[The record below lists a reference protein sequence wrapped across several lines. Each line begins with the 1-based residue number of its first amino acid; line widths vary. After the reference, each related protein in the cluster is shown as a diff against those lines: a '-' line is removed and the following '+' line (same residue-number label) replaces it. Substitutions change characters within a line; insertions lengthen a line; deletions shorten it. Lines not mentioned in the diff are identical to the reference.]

1 MPWTLVV
8 ILIIFVPLAGMHYYV
23 RRKVFAALCDLTTWN
38 KTVLQYV
45 TAGFHLWA
53 LSLPLAYMIWYV
65 VAGRKANTAFG
76 GESVVVDLLL
86 SYPFWFALV
95 IVGQLF
101 LLFALLDLLDISILK
116 IVPVTR
122 AWVQHQRSRISIG
135 LLVIVTLY
143 SLVTIAIDTWTVK
156 IADYTIPI
164 SQQFGDLD
172 GFRIALISDVQ
183 GDGRT
188 TANDLRRYVARVN
201 SLRPDVVLFGGD
213 LVTWGTGYIDSTAEI
228 LGQLRSRLG
237 TIAAVGDHDMF
248 SNKTMVKAALSR
260 NGIRIVEDSTIS
272 VAPGGPK
279 VAFSVVTYTYMQ
291 KPSRDRL
298 ESMVRGTD
306 GSYKVFLVHQPAEEL
321 VHFAEQH
328 GYDLFLAGHTHGGGL
343 AIGIPGLFLLAP
355 ANLETKYVRGLYKT
369 GRMAVCVTNGLGLTL
384 TPIRFNAPAEIAM
397 ITLRKEQ

>member
-1 MPWTLVV
+1 MPWTLVIV
-8 ILIIFVPLAGMHYYV
+8 LIIFAPIAGMHHYV
-23 RRKVFAALCDLTTWN
+23 RRKVLSALTEITTWN
-38 KTVLQYV
+38 KTLLRYV
-45 TAGFHLWA
+45 TAGVHLWA
-53 LSLPLAYMIWYV
+53 VSLPLCYMMWYIA
-65 VAGRKANTAFG
+65 AGRSANAAFG
-76 GESVVVDLLL
+76 GDNIVVDLLL

-122 AWVQHQRSRISIG
+122 AWVQHQRSRINIT
-135 LLVIVTLY
+135 LLGIVTVY
-143 SLVTIAIDTWTVK
+143 SLVTIALDTWTVR
-156 IADYTIPI
+156 IAEYNIPI
-164 SQQFGDLD
+164 SQQFSDLD
-172 GFRIALISDVQ
+172 GLRIALISDVQ

-188 TANDLRRYVARVN
+188 TANELRRYVARVN
-201 SLRPDVVLFGGD
+201 SLHPDVVLFGGD

-228 LGQLRSRLG
+228 LGELRSRLG

-248 SNKTMVKAALSR
+248 SNKTMVKAALAR
-260 NGIRIVEDSTIS
+260 NGIQIVEDSTIS
-272 VAPGGPK
+272 LAPAGPK

-291 KPSRDRL
+291 KPSKDKL

-321 VHFAEQH
+321 VHFAEKH

-355 ANLETKYVRGLYKT
+355 ANLETKYVRGLSET

-384 TPIRFNAPAEIAM
+384 TPIRFNAPAEITM